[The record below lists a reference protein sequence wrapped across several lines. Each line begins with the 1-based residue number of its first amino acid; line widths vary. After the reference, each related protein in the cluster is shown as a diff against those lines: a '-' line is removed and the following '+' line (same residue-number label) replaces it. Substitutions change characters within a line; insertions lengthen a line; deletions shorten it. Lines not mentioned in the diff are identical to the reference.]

1 MATKSRPTVHDI
13 LEAVL
18 EDKNMIDENLEDEYD
33 FNEPMMEDSDE
44 ELCYSEGDD
53 DEIANDENGKGIRG
67 GNGIEEVRDENEM
80 ENEERRGG
88 SKMDDND
95 DDYDKDDYDD
105 DDEDNYDDDDKD
117 DKDNDYKDNEWSDR
131 YKNIKIKKFNSH
143 VGPTLT
149 IPGSPLEVF
158 KLFFTTELLQM
169 IVLESNRYAREV
181 MGDRKYETWSEMR
194 VDDISAFLGFSILM
208 GINILPSM
216 DDYWK
221 RNKYTYY
228 EPIAS
233 RISRDRFR
241 ELFRYLHFVDNQ
253 TLHQRGTISYD
264 KLGKVRPL
272 LQYLSRKFM
281 DMYTPNK
288 EVAVDEAMVK
298 FSGRSTIK
306 QYLPMKPIKRGIKV
320 WVLGDSRN
328 GYFSKFEVYTG
339 KKGNSPEQGL
349 GARVVKDL
357 TSDLKGKHHHVYFDN
372 FFTSVKLIED
382 LRNDGIYGCGTARAD
397 RKGYPQKLKTL
408 KLSKR

>member
-1 MATKSRPTVHDI
+1 MATRSRPTVQDI

-18 EDKNMIDENLEDEYD
+18 EDEYD
-33 FNEPMMEDSDE
+33 LNEPMMEDSDE
-44 ELCYSEGDD
+44 ELCYSDGDD
-53 DEIANDENGKGIRG
+53 GEIENDEMRDENGKGIRD
-67 GNGIEEVRDENEM
+67 GNGIEEMRDENEM
-80 ENEERRGG
+80 ENEERGG
-88 SKMDDND
+88 ASKMDDND
-95 DDYDKDDYDD
+95 NYDD
-105 DDEDNYDDDDKD
+105 DDKDDYDDDDKD
-117 DKDNDYKDNEWSDR
+117 DKDNDDKDKEWSDR
-131 YKNIKIKKFNSH
+131 YKNIKIKKFTSQ
-143 VGPTLT
+143 VVPTLT

-169 IVLESNRYAREV
+169 IALESNRYAREV
-181 MGDRKYETWSEMR
+181 MGNRKYETWSEMR
-194 VDDISAFLGFSILM
+194 VDDISPFLGFSILM
-208 GINILPSM
+208 GLNILPSI

-253 TLHQRGTISYD
+253 SLHQRGTTSYD

-272 LQYLSRKFM
+272 IQYLSRKFM
-281 DMYTPNK
+281 EMYTPNK

-298 FSGRSTIK
+298 FSGRSAIK

-397 RKGYPQKLKTL
+397 RKGYPQKLKML